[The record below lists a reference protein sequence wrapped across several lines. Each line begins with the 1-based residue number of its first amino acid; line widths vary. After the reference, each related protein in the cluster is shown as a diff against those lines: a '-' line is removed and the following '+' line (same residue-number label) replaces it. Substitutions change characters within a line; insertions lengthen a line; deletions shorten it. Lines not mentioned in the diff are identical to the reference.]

1 MIIIAGPCQLESK
14 EHALQI
20 AYTMKK
26 ICDDNGFDYIFK
38 ASFDKA
44 NRTSING
51 KRGLGLEESKQIFLA
66 LKYEGFTTLTDVHEP
81 NQCEIVSHA
90 CDW

>member
-26 ICDDNGFDYIFK
+26 ICNDNGFDYIFK
-38 ASFDKA
+38 ASFDIA
-44 NRTSING
+44 N
-51 KRGLGLEESKQIFLA
+51 
-66 LKYEGFTTLTDVHEP
+66 
-81 NQCEIVSHA
+81 
-90 CDW
+90 